1 MVWIYAAN
9 VCGFEVLLCLRQ
21 VVNGIDYPS
30 SRLNLTS
37 RLSAAED
44 PLPNNSVRR
53 GSLIH
58 ALVLI
63 FQSYGT
69 GSLSAFI
76 PNADKKHSMNTTP
89 SASLIHARSFHFR
102 EPKLI
107 IWISKLPEGI
117 TRFRAL

>member
-1 MVWIYAAN
+1 
-9 VCGFEVLLCLRQ
+9 
-21 VVNGIDYPS
+21 VNGIDYPS

-44 PLPNNSVRR
+44 PRPNNSVRR

-63 FQSYGT
+63 LQSYGT

-89 SASLIHARSFHFR
+89 SASLIHALF
-102 EPKLI
+102 
-107 IWISKLPEGI
+107 ISLS
-117 TRFRAL
+117 

>member
-44 PLPNNSVRR
+44 PRPNNSVRR

-63 FQSYGT
+63 LQSYGT

-76 PNADKKHSMNTTP
+76 PNADKKHYESDSFWHRSYMLV
-89 SASLIHARSFHFR
+89 SLHFR

-107 IWISKLPEGI
+107 IWIWKLPEDI